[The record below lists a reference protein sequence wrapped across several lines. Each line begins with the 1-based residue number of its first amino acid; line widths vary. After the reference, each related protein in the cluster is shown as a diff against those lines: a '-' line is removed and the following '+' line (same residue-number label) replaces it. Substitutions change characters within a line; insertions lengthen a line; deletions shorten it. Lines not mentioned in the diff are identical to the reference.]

1 MTLYWQDIEEGAEI
15 PVFSRTTT
23 LMNWNRWASVN
34 DEFVPMHMD
43 DDDARAN
50 GQQAAFGE
58 GPLRYSY
65 LHSVLRE
72 WIGDDG
78 DIVFINAQYRGINYK
93 GDTLTC
99 SGRVTGK
106 REENGR
112 HLVDVDIAITNQRG
126 EVVTPGNGTVALPSR
141 G

>member
-1 MTLYWQDIEEGAEI
+1 MPARTD
-15 PVFSRTTT
+15 SRRRSARGRCAIRTCT
-23 LMNWNRWASVN
+23 AS
-34 DEFVPMHMD
+34 
-43 DDDARAN
+43 
-50 GQQAAFGE
+50 
-58 GPLRYSY
+58 
-65 LHSVLRE
+65 LRE

-99 SGRVTGK
+99 SGRVTAK

-112 HLVDVDIAITNQRG
+112 HLVDVDIAITNQSG
-126 EVVTPGNGTVALPSR
+126 ETVTPGNATVALPSR